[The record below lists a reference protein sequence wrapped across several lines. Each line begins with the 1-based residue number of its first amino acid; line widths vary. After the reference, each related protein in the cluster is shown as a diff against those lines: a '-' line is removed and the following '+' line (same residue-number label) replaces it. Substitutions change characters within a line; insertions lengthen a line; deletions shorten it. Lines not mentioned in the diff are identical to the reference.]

1 MFVWVMFGWLKD
13 KRFCVICRC
22 NFCLPSLRPSNVLPN
37 IQWPSNR
44 PTGEPRYPPFA
55 LTLTWGHF
63 FNGKESRWRT
73 FCLCGAVIAGGGA
86 AMLLSNSLTS
96 WVNWTRLL
104 KLRRGKM
111 AFFFS
116 ELEYFWIIDNW
127 LFFYGLGYFV
137 VTQNEDLVKIYS
149 MFPLLLWLCLSLGD

>member
-13 KRFCVICRC
+13 KSFCVICRC

-55 LTLTWGHF
+55 LTWGHF

-86 AMLLSNSLTS
+86 AMLLSNSLTF

-104 KLRRGKM
+104 KLRRGKNG
-111 AFFFS
+111 FCG
-116 ELEYFWIIDNW
+116 ELQCFLIIDNW
-127 LFFYGLGYFV
+127 LFFWWLGLFCCHTKWGFSKKYIQCFLYCCCCV
-137 VTQNEDLVKIYS
+137 
-149 MFPLLLWLCLSLGD
+149 CL

>member
-44 PTGEPRYPPFA
+44 PTREPRYPRFA
-55 LTLTWGHF
+55 LTWRHF

-104 KLRRGKM
+104 KWRRGEM
-111 AFFFS
+111 AFIVNYSVFEISITGCF
-116 ELEYFWIIDNW
+116 
-127 LFFYGLGYFV
+127 FV
-137 VTQNEDLVKIYS
+137 VTQNEDSVKIYS
-149 MFPLLLWLCLSLGD
+149 MCPLLLLLCLSMEDY